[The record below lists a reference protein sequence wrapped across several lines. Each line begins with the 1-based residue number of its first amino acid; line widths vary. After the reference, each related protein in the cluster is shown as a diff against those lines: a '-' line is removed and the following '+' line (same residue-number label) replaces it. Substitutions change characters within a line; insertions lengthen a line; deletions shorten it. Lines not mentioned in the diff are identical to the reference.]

1 MNTQYRVFTA
11 AVPILLCAASALAAG
26 TYDPGAS
33 DTEIKIGIT
42 APLSGP
48 ASSYGIACQAHDA
61 YFKKLNDAGGVNGR
75 KLVLVC
81 EDDGFMPARAVEQTR
96 KLVESEGVL
105 FVFNSLGTSVNTAV
119 QPYLAAKK
127 VPQLLLN
134 SGASK
139 WSDPAKNPWS
149 TSSIEHYVSEAAIFA
164 RHIMANSP
172 DAKVGLLYQADDY
185 GKDYLNGLK
194 KGFGDQAP
202 KYLVS
207 TQSFEITDPTVD
219 SQILQLR
226 NSGADIV
233 VLGALAKGAAQAI
246 RKIGELGW
254 HPQIYLGWSSTAI
267 DTVLKPAGLENAKGI
282 ISTTAIKHPEDPTWN
297 DDKDTQTYKDFM
309 KTYYPS
315 GDVSNISNVYAYATD
330 EVLVDI
336 LKRAGDNLT
345 REHIRDLAQ
354 NIDVQPSMYI
364 PGVKFQTTPADL
376 DPIKTLQ
383 LVKFDGQKWT
393 MIGQPIKPN

>member
-1 MNTQYRVFTA
+1 MKIGHGLATA
-11 AVPILLCAASALAAG
+11 ILAVGPAFAAG

-48 ASSYGIACQAHDA
+48 ASSYGVACHAHDA
-61 YFKKLNDAGGVNGR
+61 FFKKLNEAGGINGR
-75 KLVLVC
+75 KLTLIC

-105 FVFNSLGTSVNTAV
+105 FIYNSLGTSVNTAV

-127 VPQLLLN
+127 VPQLLVN

-139 WSDPAKNPWS
+139 WSDPAKNPWA
-149 TSSIEHYVSEAAIFA
+149 TSSIEHYVSEATIFA
-164 RHIMANSP
+164 HHIMENAPN
-172 DAKVGLLYQADDY
+172 AKVGLLHQADDY

-194 KGFGDQAP
+194 AGFGDKAAQ
-202 KYLVS
+202 YLIA

-267 DTVLKPAGLENAKGI
+267 DTVLTPAGLDNAKGI
-282 ISTTAIKHPEDPTWN
+282 ISTTAIKHPEDPTWDN
-297 DDKDTQTYKDFM
+297 DADTLAYKAFM
-309 KTYYPS
+309 KAYYPA
-315 GDVSNISNVYAYATD
+315 GDVSNISNVYAFTTD

-336 LKRAGDNLT
+336 LKRAGDNLR
-345 REHIRDLAQ
+345 RENIRQLAQ
-354 NIDVQPSMYI
+354 NIDIQPTMFI
-364 PGVKFQTTPADL
+364 PGVRFQTTPKDL

-383 LVKFDGQKWT
+383 MVKFDGQKWI
-393 MIGQPIKPN
+393 MIGHPITPK